1 MKKIMGSLVVCA
13 AIVFVSLPSISFSQ
27 QDQRQVNRD
36 RLHGAGGFTAKGQ
49 GQAIVRGDG
58 KIEVDGR
65 GTVIVKA
72 SKRDDIDARGFGFKR
87 QEGNLYYFEGK
98 GHIEVKGKNI
108 GVDVTGDI
116 DHLKAG
122 GNGTARLI
130 GHGHYKAAKSNGDW
144 IGGGIDVVYG
154 RR

>member
-1 MKKIMGSLVVCA
+1 MKKIMGSLVACA

-27 QDQRQVNRD
+27 QNQQQLNRD

-72 SKRDDIDARGFGFKR
+72 SKRDDIDSRGFGFKR
-87 QEGNLYYFEGK
+87 QDGNLYYFEGR
-98 GHIEVKGKNI
+98 GHIGVKGTNI
-108 GVDVTGDI
+108 SVDITGDV
-116 DHLKAG
+116 DHLKAT

-130 GHGHYKAAKSNGDW
+130 GVGHFKSHRDEGNW